1 MTQPTETQLTRHC
14 LTLEVEVG
22 RPLDLG
28 MTELGGRRC
37 IPLLG
42 GRFWGDLEGKIVPGG
57 TDWQTILPN
66 GNLELSAHYALETK
80 AGELIEVSSIGVR
93 NGSAEVLGRLARGE
107 AVPSSEYYFRTHMRF
122 RTQAP
127 PLQAWN
133 LRLYTCSGER
143 QKSLVRLQVFELL

>member
-37 IPLLG
+37 IPLFG
-42 GRFWGDLEGKIVPGG
+42 ARFWGDLEGKIVPGG

-66 GNLELSAHYALETK
+66 GNLEPSAHYALETK
-80 AGELIEVSSIGVR
+80 AGELTEVSSIGVR
-93 NGSAEVLGRLARGE
+93 GATS
-107 AVPSSEYYFRTHMRF
+107 
-122 RTQAP
+122 
-127 PLQAWN
+127 
-133 LRLYTCSGER
+133 
-143 QKSLVRLQVFELL
+143 